1 MRTTAIIQ
9 SCIKAGRHFFNNMPL
24 NTVTEVKITRLCNQR
39 CRQCTIYKK
48 KETPPYLSFS
58 QFQKIGKRLRQ
69 YGSFV
74 GMISGGEPLLHPD
87 IRAILTHSMEIFPVS
102 VSLVTG
108 LYFPYEKISATISHC
123 LEENI
128 NIQTSLD
135 GLGPLGDDIRGVSNY
150 SSTVLNCME
159 KIAKEKEKRG
169 SNSFLYVNC
178 VLSGKNLEQVHTI
191 IETIQNT
198 GWKTTIG
205 LYQTMTPTTQYDDD
219 MIIRDQES
227 FLKVVEYLQSSPN
240 ILNLP
245 TYIEGLPRILTRNYP
260 DFCPFVDGKRTAT
273 RLTIMENGDIYLCYG
288 EKIGNL
294 LQDNLE
300 NILKGQEYHLRLAE
314 YEQCQ
319 GCWSS
324 CFTQKYLLLHP
335 QNIREL
341 ICHAESLL
349 SVRTASIY
357 KKKSPV
363 ETNNRKEVVNARI

>member
-1 MRTTAIIQ
+1 MRASALIQ
-9 SCIKAGRHFFNNMPL
+9 SCIKAGKHFFNNMPL
-24 NTVTEVKITRLCNQR
+24 NTVTEIKITRLCNQR

-48 KETPPYLSFS
+48 KGAAPHLSFS
-58 QFQKIGKRLRQ
+58 QFRKIGRRLRK
-69 YGSFV
+69 YGCFV

-87 IRAILTHSMEIFPVS
+87 IQKILTYAKEIFPVS

-108 LYFPYEKISATISHC
+108 LYFPYGKISAMVSQC

-135 GLGPLGDDIRGVSNY
+135 GLGIIGDDIRGVPDH
-150 SSTVLNCME
+150 SSVVLKNME
-159 KIAKEKEKRG
+159 KIAQEKEKRG
-169 SNSFLYVNC
+169 SHSLLYVNC
-178 VLSGKNLEQVHTI
+178 VLSEKNLKQVPKI
-191 IETIQNT
+191 IQTAQNI
-198 GWKTTIG
+198 GWKTSIG

-219 MIIRDQES
+219 MVIRDQES
-227 FLKVVEYLQSSPN
+227 FLKVVEFLQSSPD

-245 TYIEGLPRILTRNYP
+245 TFIEGLPRVLSQDYP
-260 DFCPFVDGKRTAT
+260 DSCPFIDGKRTAT

-288 EKIGNL
+288 EKIGNI

-314 YEQCQ
+314 YSQCQ

-335 QNIREL
+335 QNIKQLVR
-341 ICHAESLL
+341 HAESLFNL
-349 SVRTASIY
+349 RTAAFY
-357 KKKSPV
+357 RKKLQTKS
-363 ETNNRKEVVNARI
+363 KEF